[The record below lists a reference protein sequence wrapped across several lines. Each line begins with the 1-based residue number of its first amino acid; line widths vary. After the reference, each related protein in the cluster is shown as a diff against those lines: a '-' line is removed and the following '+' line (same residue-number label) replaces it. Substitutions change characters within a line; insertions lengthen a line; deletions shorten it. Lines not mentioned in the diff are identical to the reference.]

1 MIRKIKNERD
11 SARGS
16 RGKRAIYPLPSKL
29 VALVVTS
36 TSLLLHDAGWT
47 HFVVY
52 LFILSE
58 RSEVQVVKCGLIL

>member
-47 HFVVY
+47 HFVV
-52 LFILSE
+52 
-58 RSEVQVVKCGLIL
+58 